1 MARCAGIELLTIG
14 IRPPL
19 AQQLKSRSGEMK
31 QQAMLLV
38 QAGMAAALMMTDAGR
53 LEAADW
59 ASKMFDKTAHNFGTV
74 ARGADTEHR
83 FQIKNLYK
91 EDMTISSV
99 RTSCGCAT
107 PTLTKRTLKSGETA
121 ELIAKYNTDRFIG
134 QHGATITVRF
144 GGQFS
149 AEVRLRVDGYIRR
162 DVVFKPSRIEL
173 GSINAGAGAKQTV
186 KVAYAGRSDW
196 QIAEVRTANEHVVVE
211 AEQTSRS
218 NGRVEYALH
227 FTLKPDAPPGYINE
241 PITLVT
247 NDRSL
252 QTLTLPVEGRVV
264 SSVTIS
270 PPLLQLGVLQPGQSV
285 TKQLVVRSQT
295 PFRISKVT
303 CEGSDD
309 CFRIEPGDKERKVHL
324 IPVTFTASEKTG
336 SFVETIRIEAD
347 GMDSTIPVIVA
358 NVEVRAE

>member
-1 MARCAGIELLTIG
+1 
-14 IRPPL
+14 
-19 AQQLKSRSGEMK
+19 MK
-31 QQAMLLV
+31 QHAKIFV
-38 QAGMAAALMMTDAGR
+38 HAGMAAALTMMLMATSAVR
-53 LEAADW
+53 VEAADW
-59 ASKMFDKTAHNFGTV
+59 ANKMFDKLQHNFGTV
-74 ARGADTEHR
+74 ARGADTEYR
-83 FQIKNLYK
+83 FQIKNIYK

-99 RTSCGCAT
+99 RASCGCAT

-121 ELIAKYNTDRFIG
+121 ELITKFNTDRFIG

-144 GGQFS
+144 SGDYS

-162 DVVFKPSRIEL
+162 DVVFNPSRIEL
-173 GSINAGAGAKQTV
+173 GTINAGQGAEQTI
-186 KVAYAGRSDW
+186 KVNYAGRNDW
-196 QIAEVRTANEHVVVE
+196 QIAEVRSANEHIAVE
-211 AEQTSRS
+211 AEPTSRG

-247 NDRSL
+247 NDSSL
-252 QTLTLPVEGRVV
+252 RTLTLPVEGRVV

-270 PPLLQLGVLQPGQSV
+270 PPSLQLGVLQPGQSV

-295 PFRISKVT
+295 PFRISKVV
-303 CEGSDD
+303 CEGGDD
-309 CFRIEPGDKERKVHL
+309 CFRIDPDDDERKVHL

-336 SFVETIRIEAD
+336 NFVETIRIEAD
-347 GMDSTIPVIVA
+347 GMDSTIPMVVA

>member
-1 MARCAGIELLTIG
+1 
-14 IRPPL
+14 
-19 AQQLKSRSGEMK
+19 MK
-31 QQAMLLV
+31 QLAKLRFH
-38 QAGMAAALMMTDAGR
+38 AGMAAAVMMTLVLMGTVR
-53 LEAADW
+53 VEATEW
-59 ASKMFDKTAHNFGTV
+59 ARKMFDKTEHNFGTV
-74 ARGADTEHR
+74 ARGAETEYR

-99 RTSCGCAT
+99 RASCGCAT

-121 ELIAKYNTDRFIG
+121 ELITKFNTDRFLG

-162 DVVFKPSRIEL
+162 DVVFDPSRVEL
-173 GSINAGAGAKQTV
+173 GSVDAGEGVEKTV
-186 KVAYAGRSDW
+186 KVMYAGRNDW
-196 QIAEVRTANEHVVVE
+196 QITEARAANEHIAVE
-211 AEQTSRS
+211 AEPTSRG

-247 NDRSL
+247 NDSSR

-270 PPLLQLGVLQPGQSV
+270 PPSLQLGVVRPGKSV

-295 PFRISKVT
+295 PFRISKVV
-303 CEGSDD
+303 CEGGDES
-309 CFRIEPGDKERKVHL
+309 FHVEPGDDERKVHL
-324 IPVTFTASEKTG
+324 LPLTFTASEKTG
-336 SFVETIRIEAD
+336 SFVEKIRIEAE
-347 GMDSTIPVIVA
+347 GMDSAIPVIVVQ
-358 NVEVRAE
+358 VEVQAE